1 MTDSRN
7 IPMTIFSANT
17 MFIATL
23 IEQGKPIMGYGKK
36 LPLGKISAVVDGV
49 ITGFVDKN
57 DNLDKASD
65 IINIGLCDPIALD
78 LKNNGKIDTLII

>member
-36 LPLGKISAVVDGV
+36 LLYIET
-49 ITGFVDKN
+49 IF
-57 DNLDKASD
+57 
-65 IINIGLCDPIALD
+65 
-78 LKNNGKIDTLII
+78 

>member
-36 LPLGKISAVVDGV
+36 LPYVGKI
-49 ITGFVDKN
+49 F
-57 DNLDKASD
+57 
-65 IINIGLCDPIALD
+65 
-78 LKNNGKIDTLII
+78 

>member
-36 LPLGKISAVVDGV
+36 LLYVGKIFAVTDGV
-49 ITGFVDKN
+49 ITGCFDKN
-57 DNLDKASD
+57 GDLDKV
-65 IINIGLCDPIALD
+65 
-78 LKNNGKIDTLII
+78 